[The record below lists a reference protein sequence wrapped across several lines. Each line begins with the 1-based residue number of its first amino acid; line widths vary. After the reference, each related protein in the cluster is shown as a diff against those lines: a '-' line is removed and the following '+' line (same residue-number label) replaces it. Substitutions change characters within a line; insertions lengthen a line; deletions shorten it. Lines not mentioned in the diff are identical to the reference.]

1 LTTAGGAC
9 GTPQV
14 LLHRRATRGRR
25 QKRRERGTE
34 QADLDADRLSR
45 TVTSK
50 ADLIYK
56 TLLSWLLL
64 SQNQC
69 LRP

>member
-1 LTTAGGAC
+1 MTAASGAC
-9 GTPQV
+9 GRTAGSSFIDAQ
-14 LLHRRATRGRR
+14 REGAGR
-25 QKRRERGTE
+25 RRERGTE
-34 QADLDADRLSR
+34 QAGLDADRLSR
-45 TVTSK
+45 TVTSE
-50 ADLIYK
+50 ADLICK